1 MNLGFYSLP
10 LPLPPLN
17 LVRAWH
23 SFYSSKIY
31 LNPTNYVG
39 WLKPAFKG
47 CVKLVFDLDHELI
60 VRLSPMVLAN
70 PFNTKSFLLQAP
82 AGFFVANFR
91 HLVKNVFRNEYSVTI
106 FFFGEDFGKIFKK
119 KLPKFTTIAYKL
131 KGCLRFHTI
140 IFWISP
146 NLAKYTYA
154 LLPLEQHHKIE
165 RKKTLSSSHQNLA
178 QQGFQKKKNKQT
190 NKMVLAQM

>member
-1 MNLGFYSLP
+1 MILGFYS

-31 LNPTNYVG
+31 LNPTKYVG
-39 WLKPAFKG
+39 WLKPALKG
-47 CVKLVFDLDHELI
+47 CVKLVFGLDHKLI

-70 PFNTKSFLLQAP
+70 PLNTKSFSLQGP
-82 AGFFVANFR
+82 VGFFVVNFR
-91 HLVKNVFRNEYSVTI
+91 HFVINVFRNEYSVTI
-106 FFFGEDFGKIFKK
+106 FLFWGKFPKN
-119 KLPKFTTIAYKL
+119 KLPKITAIAYNL

-146 NLAKYTYA
+146 NLAKYTYG
-154 LLPLEQHHKIE
+154 LLPLEQHHEIE
-165 RKKTLSSSHQNLA
+165 GKKPLSSSHQSLA
-178 QQGFQKKKNKQT
+178 QQGFQKQT
-190 NKMVLAQM
+190 NKKKIVLAQM